1 MGWKNPSQALK
12 LIVPDPGGIIRDIQS
27 DVDTSLYMETQVYL
41 YIKGSCKTLFYL
53 IYPMQALFFLEF
65 SYNKIVWMSSCF
77 LNIQFLGYY
86 VKAFDPFLLCYW
98 HHTWCSMVK
107 IYRYQVSFLFSIFN
121 NIFRNKIK
129 CLNQRNE

>member
-1 MGWKNPSQALK
+1 MGWINPSWALK

-41 YIKGSCKTLFYL
+41 YIKEPCKTLFYL
-53 IYPMQALFFLEF
+53 IYPMQALFFLVF
-65 SYNKIVWMSSCF
+65 SYHKIVWMTSSF

-86 VKAFDPFLLCYW
+86 VKAYDPLLLCYW
-98 HHTWCSMVK
+98 HHTWCSRAK
-107 IYRYQVSFLFSIFN
+107 IYLHQVYFLFSIFN
-121 NIFRNKIK
+121 NIFRNNIK